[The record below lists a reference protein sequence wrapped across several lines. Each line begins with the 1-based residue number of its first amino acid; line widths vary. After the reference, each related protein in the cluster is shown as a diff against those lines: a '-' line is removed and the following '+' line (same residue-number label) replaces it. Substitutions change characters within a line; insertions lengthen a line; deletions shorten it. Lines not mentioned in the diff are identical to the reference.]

1 VYSFNKDLTFCPKLS
16 SANYMKKDIRIEK
29 LIVNPENY
37 RFDPVDNQGEAIDL
51 MLEEKGEDI
60 LNLAKH
66 IFEYGVDKAKDS
78 RVLEEKNGFF
88 LILDGNR
95 RATAIKCLNDISL
108 VKDPSLKKRFLKILE
123 GNGSIPKDINCFVY
137 KSEKDAAG
145 WIKLDHTGKNEGVG
159 QDPWGT
165 AEQERFDY
173 KFGGKISPATQ
184 LIDLFSKATGKSF
197 RTKDVKISTVNRIL
211 SNPEARSYLGIDINK
226 GDVTV
231 MAEKGETISRLGAL
245 FTKIIKDDV
254 PVAEVYK
261 APQAIKF
268 MKDLFVSKP
277 KLSAKSLGLTSS
289 GPDGSGAPLRRAL
302 PKSSSRKNLIPRECI
317 LRISEPKINNIYREL
332 RDDLLIDN
340 TPMATPNAVGVL
352 FRVFL
357 EVSLDYYL
365 VKRCGGTL
373 KQDATINQK
382 IAAVTGYMEKNKIA
396 TGGQLSPVRSVSG
409 TKKTDILHIQRFHEY
424 VHSTTIQPDASSL
437 KAKWDN
443 TQEFFEIL
451 WGDLEKKK
459 K

>member
-1 VYSFNKDLTFCPKLS
+1 
-16 SANYMKKDIRIEK
+16 MKKDIRIEK

-37 RFDPVDNQGEAIDL
+37 RFDPVDNQDEAIDL

-66 IFEYGVDKAKDS
+66 IFKYGLDKAKDS
-78 RVLEEKNGFF
+78 RVQETKEGLF

-95 RATAIKCLNDISL
+95 RATAIKCLNNTSL
-108 VKDPSLKKRFLKILE
+108 IKDASLKKRFLKILE
-123 GNGSIPKDINCFVY
+123 EDGSVPKEVNCFVY
-137 KSEKDAAG
+137 ENEKDAAG

-226 GDVTV
+226 GDVTII
-231 MAEKGETISRLGAL
+231 AEKGETISRLGAL

-261 APQAIKF
+261 TPQAIRF
-268 MKDLFVSKP
+268 MKDLFVTKP
-277 KLSAKSLGLTSS
+277 KLSSKKSLTLTSN
-289 GPDGSGAPLRRAL
+289 GTGGSEFPLRKAL
-302 PKSSSRKNLIPRECI
+302 PKSSSRKNLIPKECV

-365 VKRCGGTL
+365 GKRCGIAL

-396 TGGQLSPVRSVSG
+396 TGRQLSPVRSVSG